1 MLTVRSSPAVGLSA
15 LVALLAALGMAVGL
29 SSAGWVVGL
38 VCGVVTNVAV
48 ARGLARGGG
57 DALGPADLVTLTR
70 ATLACGVAALTADAL
85 LGQPVLTTMVP
96 LAVAALALDAV
107 DGWVARRTRTASAFG
122 ARFDGEVDAFLI
134 LVLSVYGA
142 GAIGEWVLAIGAARY
157 AFAVAGWGLPWMRG
171 QLPPRY
177 WRKVVAATQGIVLT
191 VAAAG
196 VVPRTLTNAA
206 LAVALVLLAE
216 SFGRDVWWLWHNR
229 IVVRAGRAGRAGRA
243 VPAGA
248 ALPAI
253 PALSA
258 GPAVPAGPGVR
269 AATVRGLPDCLRDQG
284 VSLARGDR
292 PPGARAGRRAVAGV
306 ANALALVLVWF
317 ALLAPNQVDRL
328 TPGAFLR
335 IPLEGLIVTGLVLA
349 CPSRARRTLAASVG
363 VLLGVLTV
371 VKILDLGFFGV
382 LGRPFNLVTDRGHL
396 ASAVAFV
403 RDSAGPV
410 AAAAAVVTAGVLAA
424 AVLVCLPLSV
434 GRLTRL
440 LARHHQRSVRTVTGL
455 GVIWIACAVSGLQI
469 GEGEPI
475 ASTSAGR
482 LAIGEVHATTAGVRD
497 QQRFDAAAAIDHVRD
512 PADGDLVGLRGKDVL
527 IAFVESYGRI
537 AVEGSR
543 SSPQVQAV
551 LDAGTRRLQASGYSA
566 KSAFLTSP
574 TFGGVSWLAHATLQ
588 SGLWV
593 DNQWSYDRLLSG
605 DRTTLNRVFGRAGW
619 RTVAVL
625 PSNRRPWPEG
635 KAFYRFDTIY
645 DRTSFGY
652 AGPKFGFSTMPDQ
665 YALSVFQRRELAERN
680 RAPVMAEIDLTS
692 SHGPW
697 APVPTIIDWD
707 GLGDGS
713 VFDRIHG
720 HAESAQELW
729 RHRENVPAAYMK
741 SIEYSLLTL
750 ISFVERY
757 GDDNLV
763 LILLGDHQPATIVSG
778 PAGNHDVPIT
788 VIAHDRAVINRI
800 SGWGWQDGMRPE
812 SDAPVWPM
820 DAFRDR
826 FLAAY
831 SLQPPSISARLVAVP
846 PRP

>member
-1 MLTVRSSPAVGLSA
+1 MVSA
-15 LVALLAALGMAVGL
+15 
-29 SSAGWVVGL
+29 
-38 VCGVVTNVAV
+38 
-48 ARGLARGGG
+48 
-57 DALGPADLVTLTR
+57 P
-70 ATLACGVAALTADAL
+70 
-85 LGQPVLTTMVP
+85 P
-96 LAVAALALDAV
+96 
-107 DGWVARRTRTASAFG
+107 DG
-122 ARFDGEVDAFLI
+122 
-134 LVLSVYGA
+134 
-142 GAIGEWVLAIGAARY
+142 
-157 AFAVAGWGLPWMRG
+157 
-171 QLPPRY
+171 
-177 WRKVVAATQGIVLT
+177 
-191 VAAAG
+191 
-196 VVPRTLTNAA
+196 
-206 LAVALVLLAE
+206 
-216 SFGRDVWWLWHNR
+216 
-229 IVVRAGRAGRAGRA
+229 
-243 VPAGA
+243 
-248 ALPAI
+248 
-253 PALSA
+253 
-258 GPAVPAGPGVR
+258 
-269 AATVRGLPDCLRDQG
+269 LRDQG
-284 VSLARGDR
+284 VILARRDR
-292 PPGARAGRRAVAGV
+292 PPDGRGGRRAVTGV

-328 TPGAFLR
+328 TPGAFFR
-335 IPLEGLIVTGLVLA
+335 IPLEGLVVTGLVLA
-349 CPSRARRTLAASVG
+349 CPSRARRTVAASVG

-371 VKILDLGFFGV
+371 VKILDLGFFGI

-396 ASAVAFV
+396 ASTVAFV

-410 AAAAAVVTAGVLAA
+410 AAAAAVVAAAALAA
-424 AVLVCLPLSV
+424 AVLVFLPLSV

-455 GVIWIACAVSGLQI
+455 GVIWIACAVSGVQI
-469 GEGEPI
+469 GAGGPI
-475 ASTSAGR
+475 ASTSASR
-482 LAIGEVHATTAGVRD
+482 LAIGEVHATTAGLRD
-497 QQRFDAAAAIDHVRD
+497 QERFDAAAAIDHVRD
-512 PADGDLVGLRGKDVL
+512 PANGDLAGLRGKDVL

-537 AVEGSR
+537 AVEGSP
-543 SSPQVQAV
+543 SSPEVQAV

-625 PSNRRPWPEG
+625 PSNRGTWPEG
-635 KAFYRFDTIY
+635 KTFYRFDTIY

-652 AGPKFGFSTMPDQ
+652 AGPRFGFSTMPDQ

-697 APVPTIIDWD
+697 APIPTIIDWNS
-707 GLGDGS
+707 LGDGS
-713 VFDRIHG
+713 VFDRIHD
-720 HAESAQELW
+720 HAESARELW
-729 RHRENVPAAYMK
+729 RHRENVPAAYTK

-788 VIAHDRAVINRI
+788 VIAHDRTVINRI

-812 SDAPVWPM
+812 SGAPVWPM

-831 SLQPPSISARLVAVP
+831 SLRPPAISSRPVAVP